1 MVRKAEADAKEQPW
15 CCARADD
22 DGLDEAKDVQ
32 CEAIDAC
39 VAQSVEHFVGNEEV
53 TGSSPVAGSTW
64 RCSSVGQSTRFI
76 PVASL
81 VQIQSPLPF
90 GTLEKRLNSPA
101 SHAGIHGFESHTCH
115 HHFP

>member
-1 MVRKAEADAKEQPW
+1 MVRKAEADAKEHPW

-53 TGSSPVAGSTW
+53 TGSSPVAGSIHHLLRSKHILVF
-64 RCSSVGQSTRFI
+64 RCAMRS
-76 PVASL
+76 
-81 VQIQSPLPF
+81 
-90 GTLEKRLNSPA
+90 
-101 SHAGIHGFESHTCH
+101 
-115 HHFP
+115 